1 MVNKL
6 WVSLSKPPPPQSH
19 PRKKS
24 LKCRRKKFSVFI
36 RKKEYEKSCSRW
48 FRCVLKN
55 KEEFHL
61 QWDEKES
68 VRVWVQLKSEE
79 GDGEGNWERFFSC
92 PTEQKKFSAVCA
104 VGEHRTQKPEELNC
118 VYKSDN
124 CWETKSFT
132 VEFLTLY
139 FFSPF
144 FCCSFVENESR
155 FSVFLAQ
162 ISSRKHLSDESF
174 FSPVTR
180 RSEQRRIERIYQM
193 EGERKTLQLF
203 MSGF

>member
-1 MVNKL
+1 MP
-6 WVSLSKPPPPQSH
+6 SPLSSH
-19 PRKKS
+19 PLAFHATSNPEKS

-48 FRCVLKN
+48 FRCVFKN

-92 PTEQKKFSAVCA
+92 PSEQKSSVLC
-104 VGEHRTQKPEELNC
+104 VQSESLSWRTQKPEELNC

-139 FFSPF
+139 FFFSF
-144 FCCSFVENESR
+144 FLLFVENESR

-162 ISSRKHLSDESF
+162 ISSRKHLLTKVSF
-174 FSPVTR
+174 LLWHDGR
-180 RSEQRRIERIYQM
+180 NREE
-193 EGERKTLQLF
+193 
-203 MSGF
+203 

>member
-1 MVNKL
+1 M
-6 WVSLSKPPPPQSH
+6 SPPTHHHPLATSH
-19 PRKKS
+19 PEKS
-24 LKCRRKKFSVFI
+24 LKCRRKNFSVFI

-48 FRCVLKN
+48 FRCVLEN

-79 GDGEGNWERFFSC
+79 GDGEGNWERFFRVHSN
-92 PTEQKKFSAVCA
+92 KKSSVLC
-104 VGEHRTQKPEELNC
+104 VQSESLSWRTQKPEELNC

-139 FFSPF
+139 FSSPF
-144 FCCSFVENESR
+144 FCCCSFVENESR

-162 ISSRKHLSDESF
+162 ISSTESIF
-174 FSPVTR
+174 LTKVSFLLWHDGR
-180 RSEQRRIERIYQM
+180 NREE
-193 EGERKTLQLF
+193 
-203 MSGF
+203 